1 MFDNH
6 YCKWLM
12 TNITITDDMKKK
24 GCPFCEEK
32 CDQQ

>member
-12 TNITITDDMKKK
+12 TNITITDAMKKN